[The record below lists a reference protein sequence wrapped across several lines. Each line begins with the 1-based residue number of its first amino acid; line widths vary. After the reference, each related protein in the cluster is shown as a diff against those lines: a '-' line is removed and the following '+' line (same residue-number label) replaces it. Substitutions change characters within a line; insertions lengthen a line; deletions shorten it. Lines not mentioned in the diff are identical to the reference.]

1 DVPFRFAGPGGRLV
15 ALITPQV
22 EAGRDEVG
30 KGGVVRDAAVH
41 ERVCREV
48 ADWVAAQGW
57 TVHGIATSPIT
68 GPEGYVEFLIAA
80 TRET

>member
-1 DVPFRFAGPGGRLV
+1 
-15 ALITPQV
+15 
-22 EAGRDEVG
+22 
-30 KGGVVRDAAVH
+30 VVRDAAVH

-68 GPEGYVEFLIAA
+68 GPEGNVEFLIAA